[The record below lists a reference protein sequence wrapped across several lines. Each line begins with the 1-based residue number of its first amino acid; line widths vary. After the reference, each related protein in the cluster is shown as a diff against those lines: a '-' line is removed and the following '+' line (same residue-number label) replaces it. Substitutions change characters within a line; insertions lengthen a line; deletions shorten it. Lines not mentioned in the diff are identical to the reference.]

1 MTASRRL
8 AELGIS
14 LPGATAPLGS
24 YVPARRAGQLLH
36 LSGHLAK
43 RDGAVVAGRVGA
55 EIDVGT
61 ARGLA
66 RQVALDLVATA
77 AEAAGG
83 VDALAG
89 VVKLVGLV
97 RSAPGFDQ
105 QPAVI
110 IIGAPPGVAAHESEL
125 SANPRLPGAGRGRC
139 GQLCLSRGIHQRC
152 WRFTGV

>member
-1 MTASRRL
+1 MTAGRRL

-14 LPGATAPLGS
+14 LPRAATPLGS
-24 YVPARRAGQLLH
+24 YVPARRGGHLLH

-43 RDGAVVAGRVGA
+43 RDGAVVTGRVGA
-55 EIDVGT
+55 EIDVETG
-61 ARGLA
+61 RGLA
-66 RQVALDLVATA
+66 RQVALDLIATA

-89 VVKLVGLV
+89 VVKLAGFV

-110 IIGAPPGVAAHESEL
+110 NGASDLLVEIFGEPGRHARSAIGVSEL
-125 SANPRLPGAGRGRC
+125 PMGAVIEIEAIFELG
-139 GQLCLSRGIHQRC
+139 
-152 WRFTGV
+152 

>member
-1 MTASRRL
+1 VTTSRRL

-14 LPGATAPLGS
+14 LPQVTVPLGS
-24 YVPARRAGQLLH
+24 YVPARRAGHLLH

-43 RDGAVVAGRVGA
+43 RDRTVVTGRVGA
-55 EIDVGT
+55 EIDVET

-66 RQVALDLVATA
+66 RQIALDLVATA

-89 VVKLVGLV
+89 VIKLVGLV

-110 IIGAPPGVAAHESEL
+110 NGASDLLVEIFGEAGRHARSAIGVSEL
-125 SANPRLPGAGRGRC
+125 PMGAAIEIEAVFELG
-139 GQLCLSRGIHQRC
+139 
-152 WRFTGV
+152 

>member
-14 LPGATAPLGS
+14 LPGVTAPLGS

-55 EIDVGT
+55 EIDVET

-110 IIGAPPGVAAHESEL
+110 NGASDQLVEIFGEPGRHARSAIGVSEL
-125 SANPRLPGAGRGRC
+125 PMGAAIEIEAIFELG
-139 GQLCLSRGIHQRC
+139 
-152 WRFTGV
+152 